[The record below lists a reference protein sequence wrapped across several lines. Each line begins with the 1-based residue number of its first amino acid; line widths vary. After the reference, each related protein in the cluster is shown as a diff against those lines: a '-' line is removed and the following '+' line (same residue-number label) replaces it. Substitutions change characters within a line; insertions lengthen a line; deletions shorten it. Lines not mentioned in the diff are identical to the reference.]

1 MNAEIRL
8 PLQLNSDGPHALS
21 FTVDRAG
28 RDLLCLVHGGDSH
41 VGSVALSEWRDGRA
55 HTRCLSAEGHRE
67 EAIARHAAHT
77 LCAAAHCNVACV
89 AGIHFD
95 AVSSAEIDTISA
107 AAYALAR
114 QGAGI
119 LRDGR
124 LLAELTPV
132 GGTYDRIGSRR
143 TALSDDFDRL
153 FSMPVSVALET
164 HCEAIEG
171 DGPKRFGGKVGIFA
185 PLYLSNACTNDCV
198 YCGFRR
204 SSTFK
209 RSRLSIEE
217 AVCEAGALH
226 SRGIRSI
233 DLVTGEIPADPF
245 VDYVCEA
252 TRAILSRTGITRVHL
267 NLGSLSGEQ
276 YRRLRQAGAVGYH
289 LYQETYDPEAY
300 MGTHLSGGKR
310 EMASRLEA
318 PWRAAEAGFEYLGMG
333 VLLGLADLKSDLTG
347 LAAHAAIVQED
358 VPGLQVGFSLPRVQ
372 TMDADPAYAPARP
385 VSDEDFVRSMLFLR
399 LAHPRAHLTLTTR
412 EAPEIRDLSLTLGVS
427 KLSAGVST
435 APGGYVTGAGSDEN
449 GARAQFDV
457 SDERSVEEIVTLVNE
472 AGLTPVFD

>member
-1 MNAEIRL
+1 MNAEIGF
-8 PLQLNSDGPHALS
+8 PLQLASDGPQALS

-28 RDLLCLVHGGDSH
+28 RDLLCRVHGGDAH
-41 VGSVALSEWRDGRA
+41 VGSVALSEWRDGRV
-55 HTRCLSAEGHRE
+55 HTRCMSAEGHRE

-77 LCAAAHCNVACV
+77 LCAAARCNVACV

-95 AVSSAEIDTISA
+95 AISPAQIEAISA

-114 QGAGI
+114 QAAGP
-119 LRDGR
+119 LRDAR
-124 LLAELTPV
+124 LFAELKSS
-132 GGTYDRIGSRR
+132 GGAYDRIVSRR
-143 TALSDDFDRL
+143 AQLAGEFEQIFRL
-153 FSMPVSVALET
+153 PVSAAVEL
-164 HCEAIEG
+164 HRQAIERQRE
-171 DGPKRFGGKVGIFA
+171 KRFGGKVGIFA

-204 SSTFK
+204 SSSYE
-209 RSRLSIEE
+209 RSRLSIAE
-217 AVCEAGALH
+217 AVSEAHALH
-226 SRGIRSI
+226 SRGIRAI

-245 VDYVCEA
+245 VDYVCQA
-252 TRAILSRTGITRVHL
+252 TEAILSETGITRVHL

-289 LYQETYDPEAY
+289 VYQETYDPEAY
-300 MGTHLSGGKR
+300 LRTHRSGGKR

-318 PWRAAEAGFEYLGMG
+318 PRRAAGAGFAYLGMG
-333 VLLGLADLKSDLTG
+333 VLLGLADLKDDLTG
-347 LAAHAAIVQED
+347 LAAHASILLEE

-372 TMDADPAYAPARP
+372 TTDADPAYTPARP

-399 LAHPRAHLTLTTR
+399 MAHPSAHLTLTTR
-412 EAPEIRDLSLTLGVS
+412 EAPEMRDLSLALGVS

-435 APGGYVTGAGSDEN
+435 APGGYVSGAGNEET
-449 GARAQFDV
+449 GARAQFDLA
-457 SDERSVEEIVTLVNE
+457 DQRSVDEIAALVSE

>member
-1 MNAEIRL
+1 MDAEIRF
-8 PLQLNSDGPHALS
+8 PLRLTSDGPHALS
-21 FTVDRAG
+21 LSVNRAG
-28 RDLLCLVHGGDSH
+28 RDLLCRVHGGDSH

-55 HTRCLSAEGHRE
+55 HTSCLSAEGHRE

-77 LCAAAHCNVACV
+77 LCAAARCNVACV

-95 AVSSAEIDTISA
+95 GVSPAEIEAISA
-107 AAYALAR
+107 AAYSLAR
-114 QGAGI
+114 QAART

-124 LLAELTPV
+124 LLAELTPPV
-132 GGTYDRIGSRR
+132 GTYARIATRR
-143 TALSDDFDRL
+143 AEFSDEFDRL
-153 FSMPVSVALET
+153 FGMPVSDALET
-164 HCEAIEG
+164 HREAIEG
-171 DGPKRFGGKVGIFA
+171 DRAKRFGGKVGIFA

-204 SSTFK
+204 SSTYE
-209 RSRLSIEE
+209 RNRLSIEE
-217 AVCEAGALH
+217 AVSEADALH
-226 SRGIRSI
+226 SRGIRAI

-245 VDYVCEA
+245 VDYVCQA
-252 TRAILSRTGITRVHL
+252 TEAILRRTGITRVHL
-267 NLGSLSGEQ
+267 NLGSLSGDQ

-300 MGTHLSGGKR
+300 LRTHRSGGKR

-318 PWRAAEAGFEYLGMG
+318 PRRAAEAGFEYVGMG
-333 VLLGLADLKSDLTG
+333 VLLGLADLRSDVTG
-347 LAAHAAIVQED
+347 LAAHAAILQD
-358 VPGLQVGFSLPRVQ
+358 YVPRLQVGFSLPRIQ
-372 TMDADPAYAPARP
+372 TMDADPAYTPARP

-412 EAPEIRDLSLTLGVS
+412 EAPEIRDLSLALGVS

-435 APGGYVTGAGSDEN
+435 APGGYVAAAGNEQT

-457 SDERSVEEIVTLVNE
+457 ADERSVDEIVALVSE
-472 AGLTPVFD
+472 AGFTPVFD